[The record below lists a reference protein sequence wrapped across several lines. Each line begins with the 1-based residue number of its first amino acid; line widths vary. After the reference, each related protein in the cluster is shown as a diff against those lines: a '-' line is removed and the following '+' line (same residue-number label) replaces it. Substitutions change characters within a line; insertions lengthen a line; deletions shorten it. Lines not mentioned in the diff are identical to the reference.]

1 MEKIFTKEFIKGYFS
16 RNKNFLIL
24 SLIILVLSII
34 LGVLFSNFIKTYVLE
49 ILKNIAETMPKD
61 GNVSKTFTMIFLN
74 NIRVNFIIVLFG
86 LILSIISVLITIFN
100 GLILGF
106 MYTVVSPIVFVV
118 GIFPHGVFELSAFI
132 ISLACAFL
140 VTKLE
145 INIIKSVSKFK
156 VKEEIKNSEIL
167 IKDILLSII
176 MIFVLL
182 LIAAIVESTITPL
195 LLGYVI

>member
-1 MEKIFTKEFIKGYFS
+1 M
-16 RNKNFLIL
+16 
-24 SLIILVLSII
+24 IILVLSII

-156 VKEEIKNSEIL
+156 VKEEIKNSEIM